1 MMPGTGR
8 PKQAG
13 EFNESAE
20 ILQIYHDLEGVI
32 RLGQIQFELLKSIQK
47 RLSLLTKEPHEAVKT

>member
-8 PKQAG
+8 SKQAG
-13 EFNESAE
+13 KINESAE

-47 RLSLLTKEPHEAVKT
+47 RLSALTKEPNEAVKT